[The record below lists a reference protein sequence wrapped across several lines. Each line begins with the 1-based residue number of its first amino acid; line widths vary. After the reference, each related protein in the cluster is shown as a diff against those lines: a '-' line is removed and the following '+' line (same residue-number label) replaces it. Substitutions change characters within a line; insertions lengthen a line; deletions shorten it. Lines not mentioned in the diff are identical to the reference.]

1 MDRPKPNNEEY
12 HYSTDVQMKFAIL
25 AVFDHLKFPNDMLPN
40 QVGRAFLYFV
50 WDYFTGSILFMGRV
64 TRPLVL

>member
-1 MDRPKPNNEEY
+1 
-12 HYSTDVQMKFAIL
+12 MKSYMIMNTLWVDFA
-25 AVFDHLKFPNDMLPN
+25 FDDLMIPQID
-40 QVGRAFLYFV
+40 RAFLYFV